1 MKPMQFR
8 FASAFL
14 GLSLALAQTPQKPAD
29 WQKVDNPP
37 NVDFSPLTPAQKKTA
52 LAAMRAQ
59 PCLCGCAM
67 RIAECR
73 IKDPNCSDSRA
84 MAEIIV
90 KAIKDGR
97 DPAEAMSNSDLV
109 KRKSGAPDVL
119 EAPVTIPTAGSPV
132 RGQADARITLVEF
145 SDFECP
151 FCSKAAAKIE
161 AIQQAYPKDVRL
173 IYKQYPLDSHPHAK
187 IAAAAALAAHA
198 QNKFWPMHDK
208 LFANFNKLSQESIVQ
223 IAKDLNLDMTKFQ
236 ADMHSPKTTQ
246 TILKDVNDG
255 EKAQVDSTPT
265 VFINGRRYNGPIE
278 LVVLKPIL
286 DSELKKK

>member
-1 MKPMQFR
+1 MQLR
-8 FASAFL
+8 FMSALF

-29 WQKVDNPP
+29 WQKVENLP

-52 LAAMRAQ
+52 LAAMRLQ

-67 RIAECR
+67 HIAECR

-84 MAEIIV
+84 MAEIVV
-90 KAIKDGR
+90 KAVKDGR

-109 KRKSGAPDVL
+109 KRKNGAADVL
-119 EAPVTIPTAGSPV
+119 EAPVTIPVAGAPV
-132 RGQADARITLVEF
+132 RGEANARITLVEF

-161 AIQQAYPKDVRL
+161 AIQKAYPKDVKL
-173 IYKQYPLDSHPHAK
+173 IYKQYPLESHPHAK
-187 IAAAAALAAHA
+187 IAAAAALAAQQ

-223 IAKDLNLDMTKFQ
+223 IAKDLNLDMAKFQ
-236 ADMHSPKTTQ
+236 TDMHSTKTTQ

-265 VFINGRRYNGPIE
+265 LFINGRRYNGPLE
-278 LVVLKPIL
+278 LIVLKPIL
-286 DSELKKK
+286 DDQLKAKK